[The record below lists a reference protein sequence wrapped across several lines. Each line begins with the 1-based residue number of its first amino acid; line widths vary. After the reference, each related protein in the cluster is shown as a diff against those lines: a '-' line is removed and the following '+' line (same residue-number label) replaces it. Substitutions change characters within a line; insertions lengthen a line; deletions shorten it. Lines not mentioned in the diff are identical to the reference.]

1 MMCKIKLI
9 DVPSEIGA
17 GTRGSSLGVG
27 AIKTAAENA
36 KNEYFRRYPVQHVA
50 HENDLLFDTEL
61 EEATPHAKRI
71 EGVVRQYERTSDIV
85 ANALRT
91 GHFPIVL
98 TGDHSNAGGTISG
111 LTKAYPD
118 KSLGIIWIDAH
129 ADLHTPYTSP
139 SGNMHGMPLAAMLGL
154 NEQGR
159 IGFGLRANAIN
170 MQTKKA
176 WEVLKSVGGKSPKVD
191 GKDIVFLALRDTE
204 EEEDYLIEEEG
215 MTVFKVDVA
224 RERGMKNTA
233 KQALR
238 VLKDVDMIHVSFDVD
253 SLDPEKTSHGT
264 GTPVP
269 NGLDIQEVIAFLS
282 VILSEPKVCCFEITE
297 VNPTLDEKRNA
308 MGEAAFKIL
317 HEATRVIEAFQ

>member
-1 MMCKIKLI
+1 MCKIKLI

-36 KNEYFRRYPVQHVA
+36 KNEYFRRYQVEHVK

-61 EEATPHAKRI
+61 EAATPHAKRI
-71 EGVVRQYERTSDIV
+71 HGVVSQYQRTSEVV
-85 ANALRT
+85 ANALT
-91 GHFPIVL
+91 TEHFPIVL

-111 LTKAYPD
+111 LTKAFPN
-118 KSLGIIWIDAH
+118 KKLGIIWIDAH

-139 SGNMHGMPLAAMLGL
+139 SGNIHGMPLAAMLGL

-159 IGFGLRANAIN
+159 VGFGLRPNAIN
-170 MQTKKA
+170 KDTQKA
-176 WEVLKSVGGKSPKVD
+176 WEELKNVGGQSPKVD
-191 GKDIVFLALRDTE
+191 GKDIVFLGLRDTE

-215 MTVFKVDVA
+215 MTVYKVEDA
-224 RERGMKNTA
+224 RITGFKNTA
-233 KQALR
+233 KNALR

-253 SLDPEKTSHGT
+253 SLDPDEVSHGT

-269 NGLDIQEVIAFLS
+269 NGLNIQEVIAFLS
-282 VILSEPKVCCFEITE
+282 VILSEPKVSCFEITE